1 MRYLCEI
8 TDNLQIM
15 NLHLNTTQDIWH
27 GVTIIFVC
35 FVLVTLAVL
44 VDLYTGIRAAKKT
57 GEPIRSH
64 ILRKTITKTT
74 DYAMVVLFGVLIDT
88 LGLPFRWYHMPYA
101 AMLITLSVLI
111 IEGRS
116 VLENLTRAKSQ
127 AAQVDDVAGDIIQKI
142 IDAKTSKT
150 ATKVL
155 EEILKG
161 GKE

>member
-1 MRYLCEI
+1 MTYLCKESI
-8 TDNLQIM
+8 NLSAM

-27 GVTIIFVC
+27 GVTVIFVC
-35 FVLVTLAVL
+35 FVLVSIAVL

-74 DYAMVVLFGVLIDT
+74 DYAMVVLFGVLIDI
-88 LGLPFRWYHMPYA
+88 LGLPFKWYSMPFA

-116 VLENLTRAKSQ
+116 VLENLTRAKSR
-127 AAQVDDVAGDIIQKI
+127 AAEVDDVASDIIQKI

-150 ATKVL
+150 ATKVW
-155 EEILKG
+155 EEIVKG

>member
-1 MRYLCEI
+1 MPYLCKKLNDI
-8 TDNLQIM
+8 IRMD
-15 NLHLNTTQDIWH
+15 LHLNTTQDIWH
-27 GVTIIFVC
+27 GVTIIFIC

-74 DYAMVVLFGVLIDT
+74 DYAMVVLFGVLIDI
-88 LGLPFRWYHMPYA
+88 LGLPFKWYSMPFA

-127 AAQVDDVAGDIIQKI
+127 AAQVDDVIQKI
-142 IDAKTSKT
+142 IDAKTNKT

>member
-1 MRYLCEI
+1 M
-8 TDNLQIM
+8 D
-15 NLHLNTTQDIWH
+15 LHLNTTQDIWH
-27 GVTIIFVC
+27 GVTIIFIC

-74 DYAMVVLFGVLIDT
+74 DYAMVVLFGVLIDI
-88 LGLPFRWYHMPYA
+88 LGLPFKWYSMPFA

-150 ATKVL
+150 ATKVW
-155 EEILKG
+155 EEIIKG
-161 GKE
+161 EKKNE

>member
-1 MRYLCEI
+1 MPYLCKKLNVI
-8 TDNLQIM
+8 IRMD
-15 NLHLNTTQDIWH
+15 LHLNTTQDIWH
-27 GVTIIFVC
+27 GVTIIFIC

-74 DYAMVVLFGVLIDT
+74 DYAMVVLFGVLIDI
-88 LGLPFRWYHMPYA
+88 LGLPFKWYSMPFA

-127 AAQVDDVAGDIIQKI
+127 AAQVDDVIQKI

>member
-1 MRYLCEI
+1 
-8 TDNLQIM
+8 
-15 NLHLNTTQDIWH
+15 
-27 GVTIIFVC
+27 
-35 FVLVTLAVL
+35 
-44 VDLYTGIRAAKKT
+44 
-57 GEPIRSH
+57 
-64 ILRKTITKTT
+64 
-74 DYAMVVLFGVLIDT
+74 MVVLFGVLIDI
-88 LGLPFRWYHMPYA
+88 LGLPFKWYSMPFA